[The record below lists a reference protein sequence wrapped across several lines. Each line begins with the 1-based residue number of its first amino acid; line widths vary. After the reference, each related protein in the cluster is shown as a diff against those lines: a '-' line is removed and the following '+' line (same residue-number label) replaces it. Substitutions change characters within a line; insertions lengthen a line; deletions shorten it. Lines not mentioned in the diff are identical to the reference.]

1 MREGVT
7 PLHAA
12 IRGKAVNK
20 ILCCG
25 ACEARLTPALTL
37 VSSKAPGVVAPEQEP
52 GKPLVARG
60 IAYKSWEPIERSFGN
75 VPSLLEFVPQYWLNP
90 DDLTDAVRITRNK
103 DRLGGCCGLGGLGGP
118 NQICRCGA
126 EVGTLRTDCWTPH
139 LFVPDPANTNWI
151 EEDT

>member
-1 MREGVT
+1 
-7 PLHAA
+7 
-12 IRGKAVNK
+12 VNK

-25 ACEARLTPALTL
+25 ACVARLTSALTL

-75 VPSLLEFVPQYWLNP
+75 MPSLLEFVPQYWLNP
-90 DDLTDAVRITRNK
+90 DDLTEAVRETRNG
-103 DRLGGCCGLGGLGGP
+103 DRLGGCCGLAGCNGL
-118 NQICRCGA
+118 NQACRCGT